1 MRRRALLAVAAASC
15 ALVLAATVACSRAAE
30 RPDDAAEADS
40 PLDGYLNEIF
50 GGTDPDTAD
59 AEAIRSEEL
68 LAECM
73 AEQGFEYYPVVSV
86 AGTSPLEHEVGWGS
100 LEFAEQFGY
109 GYTTEPWGPGGGNL
123 WEQMRPK
130 EGGAGDRNDAYF
142 ASLSLEA
149 QHEYQFALGGVLSVS
164 PPADGEEIDWH
175 DAGCL
180 GRQALVAEAAET
192 QFAEVQDAL
201 GQALTGTEQDPR
213 VLDAVVSWAS
223 CMAGA
228 GYPNLSAVADA
239 ENLVVQTVFGGFMT
253 EAAARVEPGP
263 GETLLD
269 AIKTSAPDELA
280 AVQAQEI
287 AVAVADA
294 TCRERVDYERIHQAV
309 KVEYEQEF
317 VDADREDL
325 EAWVDAVHAAEEA
338 TR

>member
-1 MRRRALLAVAAASC
+1 MSRRAPLAVAAASC
-15 ALVLAATVACSRAAE
+15 ALVLAATVACGRAAE

-40 PLDGYLNEIF
+40 PLGGYLNEIF

-59 AEAIRSEEL
+59 ADAIRSEEL

-86 AGTSPLEHEVGWGS
+86 AGTSPLEHELGWGS

-123 WEQMRPK
+123 WSRTAE
-130 EGGAGDRNDAYF
+130 ANDADARNDAYV
-142 ASLSLEA
+142 ASLSIEA
-149 QHEYQFALGGVLSVS
+149 KHEYEAALAGVLVH
-164 PPADGEEIDWH
+164 PPNEGEEIDWH
-175 DAGCL
+175 EAGCL

-201 GQALTGTEQDPR
+201 GQALTGIEQDPR
-213 VLDAVVSWAS
+213 VSDAVVSWAS

-228 GYPNLSAVADA
+228 GYPSLSAVADA
-239 ENLVVQTVFGGFMT
+239 ENLVAQTVFNFMT
-253 EAAARVEPGP
+253 QAAARVEPGP

-280 AVQAQEI
+280 ALQAEEI

-317 VDADREDL
+317 VDAHRADL

-338 TR
+338 TG

>member
-1 MRRRALLAVAAASC
+1 MSRRALLAVAAASC
-15 ALVLAATVACSRAAE
+15 ALVLAAAVACSGAAE

-40 PLDGYLNEIF
+40 PLDGYLNEIY
-50 GGTDPDTAD
+50 GGHDPNAAD
-59 AEAIRSEEL
+59 AETLRREEL

-86 AGTSPLEHEVGWGS
+86 AGTSPLEHELGWGS

-130 EGGAGDRNDAYF
+130 EGGADARNAAYV
-142 ASLSLEA
+142 ASLSIEA
-149 QHEYQFALGGVLSVS
+149 KHEYEAALIGVYAVG
-164 PPADGEEIDWH
+164 PPDEGEEMDWH
-175 DAGCL
+175 EAGCM
-180 GRQALVAEAAET
+180 GRLTLVIEAEEA

-201 GQALTGTEQDPR
+201 GQAFSGTELDPR
-213 VLDAVVSWAS
+213 VRDAVVSWAS

-239 ENLVVQTVFGGFMT
+239 EDLVTQTVFGGFMT

-263 GETLLD
+263 GETLFD
-269 AIKTSAPDELA
+269 AIKASAPDELA
-280 AVQAQEI
+280 ALQAQEI

-309 KVEYEQEF
+309 RVEYEQAF
-317 VDADREDL
+317 VDAHREDL
-325 EAWVDAVHAAEEA
+325 DAWVDAVHAAEEA